1 MRTLLAIV
9 LMLGC
14 KSGEKKKLPPRVSS
28 LPPLPGSPYAAV
40 DPPNTPAEFPKGAP
54 AIVLWQGGGEPPRT
68 LMSLRIWTDGTVRY
82 RCNRRG
88 VLPAERVSAMLDTFE
103 NANWLPPG
111 SKIEARANETE
122 PNCITT
128 SVQLTRGDRGTRRDS
143 SCGESNPS
151 IDDAIAF
158 IHAVVGPDPC
168 GS

>member
-1 MRTLLAIV
+1 VVRTLLAILLV
-9 LMLGC
+9 LGC
-14 KSGEKKKLPPRVSS
+14 KGGEKKKLPPRVSS
-28 LPPLPGSPYAAV
+28 LPPLPGAPYAAV
-40 DPPNTPAEFPKGAP
+40 DPATAPEFPKDAA

-68 LMSLRIWTDGTVRY
+68 ILSVRIWIDGTVRF
-82 RCNRRG
+82 RCNKRG
-88 VLPAERVSAMLDTFE
+88 TIPAERVSAMLDTFE

-122 PNCITT
+122 PACITT
-128 SVQLTRGDRGTRRDS
+128 SVQITRGDRATRRDS

-158 IHAVVGPDPC
+158 IHGVVGPDPC